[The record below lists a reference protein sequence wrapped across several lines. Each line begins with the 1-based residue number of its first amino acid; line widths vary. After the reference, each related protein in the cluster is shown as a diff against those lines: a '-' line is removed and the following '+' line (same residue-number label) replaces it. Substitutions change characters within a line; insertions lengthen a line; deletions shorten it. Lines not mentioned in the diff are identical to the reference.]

1 MRISDWSSDVCSS
14 DLTLGGLATIK
25 RGTTASVISKYNIQ
39 PVVDI
44 YASTQGRDLGAVAGD
59 VQNAVAAL
67 KKDLQKGSTVTV
79 RGEYQTMNTAFNGLA
94 FGLIGA
100 NVLIYL
106 NIDGNFNT
114 WMNPPYITGPLMGP
128 RAP

>member
-1 MRISDWSSDVCSS
+1 MIRRPPRSTLTDTRFPYTTLFRSSYPVVAQIPEHRIDSMSALSTLPVASGSDGDPQ
-14 DLTLGGLATIK
+14 TLGGLATIK

-67 KKDLQKGSTVTV
+67 KKDLPKGRSEEHTS
-79 RGEYQTMNTAFNGLA
+79 ELQS
-94 FGLIGA
+94 
-100 NVLIYL
+100 
-106 NIDGNFNT
+106 
-114 WMNPPYITGPLMGP
+114 LM
-128 RAP
+128 RI

>member
-1 MRISDWSSDVCSS
+1 MSALCTLPVASGSDGDPQ
-14 DLTLGGLATIK
+14 TLGGLATIK

-67 KKDLQKGSTVTV
+67 KKDLPKRSEEHTSEFQS
-79 RGEYQTMNTAFNGLA
+79 
-94 FGLIGA
+94 
-100 NVLIYL
+100 
-106 NIDGNFNT
+106 
-114 WMNPPYITGPLMGP
+114 LM
-128 RAP
+128 RISYAVFCLKKKTKNNNSK

>member
-1 MRISDWSSDVCSS
+1 MRSSDCGSDVCSS
-14 DLTLGGLATIK
+14 DRALITRPVASGSDGDPQTLGGLATIK

-67 KKDLQKGSTVTV
+67 KKDLPKGSTVTV
-79 RGEYQTMNTAFNGLA
+79 RGQYQTMNTAFTGQ
-94 FGLIGA
+94 IG
-100 NVLIYL
+100 
-106 NIDGNFNT
+106 
-114 WMNPPYITGPLMGP
+114 
-128 RAP
+128 RASCRERVCQYV

>member
-1 MRISDWSSDVCSS
+1 M
-14 DLTLGGLATIK
+14 K

-67 KKDLQKGSTVTV
+67 KKDLPKGSTVTV
-79 RGEYQTMNTAFNGLA
+79 RGQYQTMNTAFTGLA

-100 NVLIYL
+100 IVLIYL
-106 NIDGNFNT
+106 IIVVNFQSWIDPLNIIGALPAALAGIVRSDERRVGT
-114 WMNPPYITGPLMGP
+114 EGVST
-128 RAP
+128 